1 MFDVSFLLILIIIV
15 ALIFDFTN
23 GAHDCANAIATVV
36 STKVLSPRTAVIM
49 AATLN
54 LIGAFLGTKVAN
66 TLGSG
71 IVHPDIVA
79 NCQPL
84 VLAALIGA
92 IGWNLFTW
100 HFGIP
105 SSSSHALIGGLM
117 GAAVAYAGFSS
128 LNGGSILTK
137 ILLPLVLSPLAGFGM
152 GLLVMF
158 LIMFLCAKCA
168 RNKLNT
174 AFTRLQVLSAAFMA
188 TSHGMND
195 AQKTMGVITLALF
208 IFNEIETIAVPLWV
222 KCLCATFM
230 ALGTAMGGWKIV
242 KTMGHKIFKL
252 EPVHGFA
259 SETSAALVISG
270 ASLLGA
276 PISTTH
282 TITACI
288 FGVKFDII
296 DKSTGIG
303 STKRLTAVRWGVA
316 GHLIIAWVL
325 TIPASGLLAACSFFL
340 LNAVGFA

>member
-105 SSSSHALIGGLM
+105 SSSSHALIGG
-117 GAAVAYAGFSS
+117 AH
-128 LNGGSILTK
+128 GGRRDLCRLFIPQRGLHPDQNTA
-137 ILLPLVLSPLAGFGM
+137 PLVLSPLAGFGM

-168 RNKLNT
+168 RNQAQYGLH
-174 AFTRLQVLSAAFMA
+174 AA
-188 TSHGMND
+188 SG
-195 AQKTMGVITLALF
+195 
-208 IFNEIETIAVPLWV
+208 
-222 KCLCATFM
+222 
-230 ALGTAMGGWKIV
+230 ALGG
-242 KTMGHKIFKL
+242 
-252 EPVHGFA
+252 VHGDQPRYERCPENDGGDHPCPLHFQ
-259 SETSAALVISG
+259 L
-270 ASLLGA
+270 
-276 PISTTH
+276 
-282 TITACI
+282 
-288 FGVKFDII
+288 
-296 DKSTGIG
+296 KS
-303 STKRLTAVRWGVA
+303 KR
-316 GHLIIAWVL
+316 
-325 TIPASGLLAACSFFL
+325 
-340 LNAVGFA
+340 